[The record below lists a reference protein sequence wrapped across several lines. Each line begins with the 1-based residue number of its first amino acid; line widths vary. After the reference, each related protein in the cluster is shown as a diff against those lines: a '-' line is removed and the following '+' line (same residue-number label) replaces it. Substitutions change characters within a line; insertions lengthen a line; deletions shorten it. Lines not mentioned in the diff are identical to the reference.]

1 MISICYGIIQAIG
14 KHIIAQQTLSGAG
27 ECIGIKESTDFR
39 IVITGLEVIEVGLCS
54 GTLAM
59 RVKLGSF

>member
-27 ECIGIKESTDFR
+27 EGVGIEESTDLR
-39 IVITGLEVIEVGLCS
+39 IIIAGL
-54 GTLAM
+54 
-59 RVKLGSF
+59 